1 MDVTIKALG
10 TWTFHSKL
18 DYEIAMGEVNNE
30 EVLRVCLFGNKGEVE
45 NLLSRYDLS
54 SWRDEN
60 NDSLLHFV
68 MYSGNR
74 NDIAESL
81 IKNGSDKNAVNIVS
95 NIV

>member
-1 MDVTIKALG
+1 MELG
-10 TWTFHSKL
+10 LSHSKL

-81 IKNGSDKNAVNIVS
+81 IKNGFDKNAVNIVS